1 MPQVVNQLSQ
11 QPTFTFLGAAD
22 SVSGS
27 MHLVDTGRSRVLL
40 DCGKSFGQKQ
50 SNSTSERDVFPFAPS
65 DIDLVLIS
73 HAHVDHCG
81 SLPLLVK
88 YGFRGNILCTHA
100 TLELLEIV
108 LYDIAQVHER
118 EWERARYYSGNRRG
132 RGGQQGW
139 GDRRVLDEAHFISYD
154 DVDATLRLFQGVDYD
169 KRLQPLADVKVCMR
183 NSAHVLGSSMI
194 EMDLRGG
201 ESGPRKLVFTG
212 DLGRFDF
219 PYIGTPVSIPDA
231 DLVVCESTYGNR
243 LHEPFDATL
252 NKLAD
257 LINQTI
263 EAGGKT
269 LIPAFSLG
277 RTYFLKCCLLEL
289 RQQGRIPPVPIC
301 IDSPLA
307 AQFDYVYR
315 DFGNDGLGK
324 SELSKDSEST
334 QQDAAIRSNG
344 SQKMVSRNVVLQS
357 DDIEWLESGDE
368 AWWRTTSKEPC
379 IIVASGGMCEGG
391 RILDHLRH
399 HIDDPRTCLI
409 LVSFQAP
416 DSLGAELLASRPV
429 VKFQGRFWNKWI
441 RVEQIQGFSAHGD
454 QKDLMRLLDSVQR
467 DRKICLVHGESAAKT
482 TLQELLTQEGY
493 TNVTIP
499 SLLDEVAI

>member
-1 MPQVVNQLSQ
+1 MPRLVNQLLQ
-11 QPTFTFLGAAD
+11 QPTFTFYGAAD

-40 DCGKSFGQKQ
+40 DCGKSFGQEESK
-50 SNSTSERDVFPFAPS
+50 SHSGRDLFPFSPAEV
-65 DIDLVLIS
+65 DLVLIS
-73 HAHVDHCG
+73 HAHIDHCG

-88 YGFRGNILCTHA
+88 NGFRGNILCTHA

-108 LYDIAQVHER
+108 LYDVARVHER
-118 EWERARYYSGNRRG
+118 EWERARFYSGSRRG
-132 RGGQQGW
+132 RGAHRGG
-139 GDRRVLDEAHFISYD
+139 GDQRVLDESHFISYD

-169 KRLQPLADVKVCMR
+169 ERLQPLADIKICMR

-231 DLVVCESTYGNR
+231 DLIVCESTYGNR

-252 NKLAD
+252 NKLAE

-263 EAGGKT
+263 EAGGKA

-277 RTYFLKCCLLEL
+277 RTNFLKCSLLEL
-289 RQQGRIPPVPIC
+289 RQSGRIPNVPIC

-307 AQFDYVYR
+307 SQFDYVYR
-315 DFGNDGLGK
+315 DFGNDGLNK
-324 SELSKDSEST
+324 
-334 QQDAAIRSNG
+334 N
-344 SQKMVSRNVVLQS
+344 S
-357 DDIEWLESGDE
+357 DTAQPTDGIEWLESSDE

-379 IIVASGGMCEGG
+379 VIVASGGMCEGG
-391 RILDHLRH
+391 RILDHLRC

-409 LVSFQAP
+409 LVSYQAP
-416 DSLGAELLASRPV
+416 DSLGAELLSNRPV
-429 VKFQGRFWNKWI
+429 VKLQGRFWNKWI

-454 QKDLMRLLDSVQR
+454 QKDLVRLLDTVNR
-467 DRKICLVHGESAAKT
+467 ERKICLVHGEAEAKL

-493 TNVTIP
+493 ANVTIP
-499 SLLDEVAI
+499 SLFDEVGI